1 MSKRALR
8 AIIEH
13 ENFMRKFRDEEPID
27 INALYKITDANIKI
41 ANSLFESIDCGLSPE
56 NLHCDG
62 EISRSAAQAKFNR
75 YMGAVHQLEIMG
87 YTVPDTCWEI
97 ETES

>member
-8 AIIEH
+8 AIIEN
-13 ENFMRKFRDEEPID
+13 ENFMRKWRDEAPID
-27 INALYKITDANIKI
+27 IDALYKITDENIKI
-41 ANSLFESIDCGLSPE
+41 ANELFESIDCGLSPE
-56 NLHCDG
+56 HLHCDG
-62 EISRSAAQAKFNR
+62 EITKREAQAKFNR
-75 YMGAVHQLEIMG
+75 YMGAVNQLENMG